1 MGAGRFRDLQASIP
15 DPGPILPPP
24 AQVVEGRFNGP
35 LKVAAK
41 ADAEPAVVAL
51 LTVVPAEFLRN
62 LDTAIGRAPRRE
74 GDR

>member
-24 AQVVEGRFNGP
+24 AHVVEGRFNGP